1 MLRSYL
7 QLHVVCNY
15 SYAANEKFSCGS
27 HLQLIFSH
35 KLKLQNGV
43 FLIVQLCDATWQSKF
58 NQIRLGELT
67 YATYPKLNHLD

>member
-7 QLHVVCNY
+7 QLHVVCDCT
-15 SYAANEKFSCGS
+15 YATNEKFSCGS

-43 FLIVQLCDATWQSKF
+43 FLVVFPYMPKMKNVIVF
-58 NQIRLGELT
+58 
-67 YATYPKLNHLD
+67 KLDNTHYNRFLV